1 MKPEML
7 QTTLLEDLNR
17 LACAEAQDQ
26 YGSDPRRARE
36 ALESLRWIDTTE
48 LGRYRR
54 EGWLA
59 RGELEVIERF
69 LSFSQGRLASIPADS
84 DPVAFT
90 RSDPGWCSVRE
101 RALETL
107 IALDGFVDIG
117 IPGWG
122 QQYRDEV

>member
-69 LSFSQGRLASIPADS
+69 LSFSQGRLADLTPIAIPVPMLVQA
-84 DPVAFT
+84 
-90 RSDPGWCSVRE
+90 RCSV
-101 RALETL
+101 
-107 IALDGFVDIG
+107 
-117 IPGWG
+117 
-122 QQYRDEV
+122 